1 MIELAAAIIVEGE
14 SAVCGKREDLAAG
27 AITRKPLCIDSPE
40 LPIGVLEDP
49 YGARPWPVQCEM
61 IELAAAIIVKGEDA
75 IGGIRQVIAAD
86 AIAWSP
92 LCIDSSELPIGVLED
107 PDRAFA
113 RPIQRQ
119 MIELA
124 AAIV

>member
-1 MIELAAAIIVEGE
+1 
-14 SAVCGKREDLAAG
+14 
-27 AITRKPLCIDSPE
+27 
-40 LPIGVLEDP
+40 
-49 YGARPWPVQCEM
+49 M

-75 IGGIRQVIAAD
+75 IGGIRQVIATD

-124 AAIV
+124 AAIVVKGEDAIGGSPQAIAGEAHDRRPIGIASAQHPHV